1 MTQGV
6 TRRNQHTYTL
16 TILVT
21 PMNPGRLGIY
31 GGTFNPIHTGH
42 LIIAQEIYEQC
53 KLDRLLFIPSA
64 RPPHKHHANITS
76 PGHRYQM
83 VERLVRDPP
92 GPFSTSVAT
101 HGKPSR
107 SNLMDNWFR
116 QLLLHHP

>member
-64 RPPHKHHANITS
+64 RPPQQHGCSDRLLPHSVDGHNIMA
-76 PGHRYQM
+76 P
-83 VERLVRDPP
+83 
-92 GPFSTSVAT
+92 
-101 HGKPSR
+101 HGCVCSE
-107 SNLMDNWFR
+107 F
-116 QLLLHHP
+116 